1 MMASALSPSALSI
14 IFCLWPGTNIQDRF
28 KSIVCFPSLVSL
40 PDAKANVYHWIFIAQ
55 SIALTNFLENKR
67 TNMKMSTLK
76 LLVPIVAIT
85 VQSNSASTIIPPFLN
100 DLRIPMAAIG
110 SLISLAPVLALTSR
124 LPVGMAYQRN
134 RARLLISIAVV
145 AMGITNYL
153 YSFAEDVLVFAIIHA
168 LNGLAYGAVT
178 TLYMAFYV
186 DSLAPDENRN
196 HAMGYYVGTLALGYS
211 TGNFFGGLMADHFGY
226 GPTFQVAALLSLVSV
241 ALLWCFHGSDGRRSG
256 FTKEKP
262 KAKLTV
268 RDSLK
273 ALVEPELATVVIV
286 ALFLNLLHQMSGVFI
301 SLYGLAVGM
310 TLTQIGVVRAAYAGC
325 NAVTRPI
332 SGHVVNKFG
341 HRGLSYAGI
350 PLQSAILM
358 LIPLFTGFGP
368 ILAIYVLSGLMRAIV
383 IVANAVGLVQD
394 VDENKVQRGLASGI
408 YNAAGDLGNILG
420 PSIGGLIAQATSI
433 SGVFVIG
440 SLGSTMLFLLVIWLV
455 RSAHRRAAFRSV

>member
-1 MMASALSPSALSI
+1 
-14 IFCLWPGTNIQDRF
+14 
-28 KSIVCFPSLVSL
+28 
-40 PDAKANVYHWIFIAQ
+40 
-55 SIALTNFLENKR
+55 
-67 TNMKMSTLK
+67 MKMSTLK

-85 VQSNSASTIIPPFLN
+85 VQSNSASTIIPPFLHE
-100 DLRIPMAAIG
+100 LRIPMAAMG
-110 SLISLAPVLALTSR
+110 SLISLGPILALTSR
-124 LPVGMAYQRN
+124 LPVGMAYERN
-134 RARLLISIAVV
+134 RARGLISVAVL
-145 AMGITNYL
+145 AMGITNYF
-153 YSFAEDVLVFAIIHA
+153 YSFVQSSFAFAVVHA
-168 LNGLAYGAVT
+168 LNGFTYGAVT

-211 TGNFFGGLMADHFGY
+211 TGNFFGGLMADHLGY
-226 GPTFQVAALLSLVSV
+226 GPTFQAAAVLSLVPV
-241 ALLWCFHGSDGRRSG
+241 ALLWFLHRPGGQKSG
-256 FTKEKP
+256 PAKEKS
-262 KAKLTV
+262 KGKLNAK
-268 RDSLK
+268 DSLK

-310 TLTQIGVVRAAYAGC
+310 TLTQVGVVRAAYAGC

-358 LIPLFTGFGP
+358 LIPLFTGFGT
-368 ILAIYVLSGLMRAIV
+368 ILAVYVLSGFMRAIV

-394 VDENKVQRGLASGI
+394 VDENKVQRGVASGI

-420 PSIGGLIAQATSI
+420 PFIGGLIAQAMGIGS
-433 SGVFVIG
+433 VFVIG
-440 SLGSTMLFLLVIWLV
+440 SLGSTVLFLLVIWLV
-455 RSAHRRAAFRSV
+455 KLAR

>member
-1 MMASALSPSALSI
+1 MFATFVAESVAV
-14 IFCLWPGTNIQDRF
+14 T
-28 KSIVCFPSLVSL
+28 K
-40 PDAKANVYHWIFIAQ
+40 
-55 SIALTNFLENKR
+55 FLENKR
-67 TNMKMSTLK
+67 ANMKMSTLK

-85 VQSNSASTIIPPFLN
+85 VQSNSASTIIPPFLH

-110 SLISLAPVLALTSR
+110 SLISLGPILALTSR
-124 LPVGMAYQRN
+124 LPVGMAYQRD
-134 RARLLISIAVV
+134 RARLLISIAVL
-145 AMGITNYL
+145 AMGITNYF
-153 YSFAEDVLVFAIIHA
+153 YSLAQDILVFAIVHA
-168 LNGLAYGAVT
+168 LNGFAYGAVT
-178 TLYMAFYV
+178 TVYMAFYV

-226 GPTFQVAALLSLVSV
+226 GPTFQAAALLSLVPV
-241 ALLWCFHGSDGRRSG
+241 ALLWFLHRPGGQRIG
-256 FTKEKP
+256 LTNEKSR
-262 KAKLTV
+262 AKLTV
-268 RDSLK
+268 GDSLK

-332 SGHVVNKFG
+332 SGHVVNRFG
-341 HRGLSYAGI
+341 HRRLSYAGI

-358 LIPLFTGFGP
+358 LIPFFTGFGP
-368 ILAIYVLSGLMRAIV
+368 ILAVYVLSGLMRAIV

-433 SGVFVIG
+433 GGVFVIG
-440 SLGSTMLFLLVIWLV
+440 SLGSTILFLFVV
-455 RSAHRRAAFRSV
+455 CGVKRAHQR